1 MENWRDDLNSLI
13 DETMTFVKSVRVEPP
28 LPLSIVE
35 PNRMPSVNW
44 MSSEREE
51 ITQRVANFK
60 AHQQR
65 FMREREDYVASEW
78 RRMRASQHRSDI

>member
-1 MENWRDDLNSLI
+1 MTNWKADLDALI
-13 DETMTFVKSVRVEPP
+13 DETMAFAKHIHVSPP
-28 LPLSIVE
+28 MPRTIVE

-51 ITQRVANFK
+51 IGQRVANFK

-65 FMREREDYVASEW
+65 FMREREDYAASLW
-78 RRMRASQHRSDI
+78 KRIKTAAGGCHR